1 MEHTPVLLKEVIEG
15 LNISPKGIYIDC
27 TLGRGGH
34 SLEILKRLKTGKLI
48 AIDQDPTALNE
59 AKVNLAEYVNQI
71 TYVQANFANL
81 DSILAELEID
91 EVDGILMDLGVSSP
105 QFDDPSRGFSYRHDS
120 RLDMRMD
127 PSNPISAY
135 EIINTYSYEKLA
147 YIFYTYGEDH
157 FAKQIARKIE
167 HVRQDHPIETSFQL
181 VELLRSVYPSKVL
194 KQKGHPAKQV
204 FQALRIEVNQELNA
218 LSEGLTSA
226 LKHLKPEGRLVVISF
241 HSLEDRLVKH
251 LFKEKTS
258 TSMPDKLPVIQL
270 ELSDY
275 ILVSKKA
282 ISPSQDELDS
292 NPRAH
297 SANLR
302 IIQRR

>member
-1 MEHTPVLLKEVIEG
+1 MEHTPVLLQEVIEG
-15 LNISPKGIYIDC
+15 LNIIADGIYVDC

-34 SLEILKRLKTGKLI
+34 SLEILKRLSNGRLI
-48 AIDQDPTALNE
+48 AIDQDPKAIEE
-59 AKVNLAEYVNQI
+59 AKLRLVEYSDKI
-71 TYVQANFANL
+71 TYVQANFADL
-81 DSILAELEID
+81 DSILAELNLD

-127 PSNPISAY
+127 PFNPISAY
-135 EIINTYSYEKLA
+135 EIVNTYPFEKLA
-147 YIFYTYGEDH
+147 YIFYAYGEDH
-157 FAKQIARKIE
+157 YAKQIARKIE
-167 HVRQDHPIETSFQL
+167 QVRQEHPIETTFQL
-181 VELLRSVYPSKVL
+181 VDLLRSVYPAKVL

-218 LSEGLTSA
+218 LSIGLMSA
-226 LKHLKPEGRLVVISF
+226 LKHLKPKGRIAVISF

-258 TSMPDKLPVIQL
+258 IEMPDKLPIIQID
-270 ELSDY
+270 LSDFVL
-275 ILVSKKA
+275 INKKA
-282 ISPSQDELDS
+282 ISASQSEIDS